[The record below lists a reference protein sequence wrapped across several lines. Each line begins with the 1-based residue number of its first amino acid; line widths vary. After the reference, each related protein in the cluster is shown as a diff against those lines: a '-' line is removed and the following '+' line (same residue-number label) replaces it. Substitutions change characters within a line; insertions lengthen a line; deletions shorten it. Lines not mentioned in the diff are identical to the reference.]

1 MSDGEKAQRWSE
13 RGSPRRVPRKM
24 AFTVVYKIP
33 WEPHGCVCM
42 SLSLCVCLSVSV
54 SLSLPHTHT
63 QTRIQSFTHPGKE
76 AFKRLTIRR
85 VQPLQSKVVPGRQP
99 WKEQGNGTL
108 RLNKP
113 KLLLFQ
119 HPCRCRPPSTSSHH
133 QFPHTLPFAPGSLA
147 RLYRCQASVTWYGVR
162 VCVLAAYVWLQSSM
176 KLSTSGNSSGC
187 AK

>member
-1 MSDGEKAQRWSE
+1 MCLYVSVS
-13 RGSPRRVPRKM
+13 
-24 AFTVVYKIP
+24 
-33 WEPHGCVCM
+33 VC
-42 SLSLCVCLSVSV
+42 LSVCLSVSLSLSLSLSV
-54 SLSLPHTHT
+54 SLSPCHTH
-63 QTRIQSFTHPGKE
+63 TRIQSFTHPGKE